1 VDEGMISFLQG
12 VILEKSPT
20 KLLIDVNGIG
30 YDVNI
35 TLPCYES
42 LSAIGEK
49 TVIITYLHVREDILQ
64 LYGFKSSFEREIFL
78 HLISTPGIGPRKA
91 QVILSS
97 VSAENLQQF
106 IAEENLNALTSLS
119 GVGKKTAQRLIL
131 DLKDKLKPFSFVSEQ
146 PLPSEIAPSDMKK
159 LMDEALGAL
168 VSLGFNKTN
177 AQSAIQKVIQQVGKD
192 ITVEELLKNALRI
205 L

>member
-1 VDEGMISFLQG
+1 MISFLQG

-42 LSAIGEK
+42 LAAIGEK
-49 TVIITYLHVREDILQ
+49 TAIITYLYVREDLLQ
-64 LYGFKSSFEREIFL
+64 LYGFKSAFEREIFL

-97 VSAENLQQF
+97 VSAEHLQQF
-106 IAEENLNALTSLS
+106 IVEENLDALTSLS

-131 DLKDKLKPFSFVSEQ
+131 DLKDKLKPLPFSSEK
-146 PLPSEIAPSDMKK
+146 PLPSEFAASGVKR

-177 AQSAIQKVIQQVGKD
+177 AQNAIQKVIQQVGKD
-192 ITVEELLKNALRI
+192 LTVEELIKNALR
-205 L
+205 LL